1 MYNINPM
8 DTINLIYNKLMT
20 WHWFES
26 LVEIILNL
34 GSLELWL
41 IIALVA
47 VLVAFLVYK
56 KAGVGGLGALFLMYL
71 IAYILFQFDLI
82 NVYEERAIVQEEHF
96 KTIEEELK
104 K

>member
-1 MYNINPM
+1 MYNNIM
-8 DTINLIYNKLMT
+8 DTINLIYDKLIS

-26 LVEIILNL
+26 LVEVILNL

-41 IIALVA
+41 IAILTA

-56 KAGVGGLGALFLMYL
+56 KTGVGGLGALFLMYL

-82 NVYEERAIVQEEHF
+82 NLYEERNIIQKEYN